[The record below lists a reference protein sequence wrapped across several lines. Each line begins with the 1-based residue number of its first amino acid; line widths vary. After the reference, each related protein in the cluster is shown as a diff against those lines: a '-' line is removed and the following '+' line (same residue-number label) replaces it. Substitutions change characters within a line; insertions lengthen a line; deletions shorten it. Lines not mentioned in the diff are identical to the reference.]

1 MRYLILSAV
10 YLGSCL
16 IDEFNGEVDLNSLGI
31 SPELIEEI
39 TLWQNSYAKFIPM
52 SNDQR
57 LSFITEMEKLD
68 VAGIEIAKKLQLLIP
83 GNAKVK
89 YFSELK
95 SSLIAY

>member
-1 MRYLILSAV
+1 MRYLILSAE

-16 IDEFNGEVDLNSLGI
+16 RDEFNGEVELNSLGI

-39 TLWQNSYAKFIPM
+39 TSWQNSYAKFIPM

-57 LSFITEMEKLD
+57 HSFLTDMEELD
-68 VAGIEIAKKLQLLIP
+68 ISGIEIAKKLQFVIP

-95 SSLIAY
+95 SSFITY